1 MTVFPDVITIKI
13 VNSDTNE
20 SIPRIVVRI
29 QLYANQKNDYYF
41 ILPVSDKNG
50 RITVT
55 KEWLRNEIQ
64 LASRLFPMDFASSL
78 ETVYPKFE
86 LEIMDKNS
94 VVMVVKGMSSYRD
107 YTYRT
112 SEYVN
117 SIATSENLKYFPT
130 TKLFDIN
137 NENEI
142 DIEITTHEMK

>member
-1 MTVFPDVITIKI
+1 M
-13 VNSDTNE
+13 
-20 SIPRIVVRI
+20 
-29 QLYANQKNDYYF
+29 A
-41 ILPVSDKNG
+41 
-50 RITVT
+50 
-55 KEWLRNEIQ
+55 
-64 LASRLFPMDFASSL
+64 
-78 ETVYPKFE
+78 
-86 LEIMDKNS
+86 
-94 VVMVVKGMSSYRD
+94 VKGMSSYRD

>member
-1 MTVFPDVITIKI
+1 
-13 VNSDTNE
+13 
-20 SIPRIVVRI
+20 
-29 QLYANQKNDYYF
+29 
-41 ILPVSDKNG
+41 
-50 RITVT
+50 
-55 KEWLRNEIQ
+55 
-64 LASRLFPMDFASSL
+64 MDFASSL

-94 VVMVVKGMSSYRD
+94 VVMAVKGMSSYRD